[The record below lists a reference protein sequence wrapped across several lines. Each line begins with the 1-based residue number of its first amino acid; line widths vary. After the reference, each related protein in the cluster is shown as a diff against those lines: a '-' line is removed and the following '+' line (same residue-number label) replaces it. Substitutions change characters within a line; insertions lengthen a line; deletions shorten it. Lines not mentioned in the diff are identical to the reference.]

1 LTVPHPTLILRLI
14 HIDNLH
20 ICLQRGGLYAPNST
34 LSDGLQYRTI
44 HNLEVQQKRQMK
56 SIPCGPGGVVHDYVP
71 FYFGYLSPMMLNL
84 RTGRVPGYNEG
95 QEPLIYLTTTCQA
108 IQDSGTRFVFT
119 DGHGIAA
126 WTRYFDALAQLD
138 QVDWNMVY
146 QRYWRDTDDD
156 MDRQRR
162 KQAEFLVH
170 RFCSWSLV
178 QEIIVIDGAMKARV
192 EQVMAAFPP
201 GLQRVVRVQRE
212 WYYY

>member
-1 LTVPHPTLILRLI
+1 MRPHPTPILRLI

-20 ICLQRGGLYAPNST
+20 VCLCRGRIHAPNFT
-34 LSDGLQYRTI
+34 PNDGLRYRTI
-44 HNLEVQQKRQMK
+44 HNVEVQQARQVK
-56 SIPCGPGGVVHDYVP
+56 PIPCGPGGVVHDYVP

-84 RTGRVPGYNEG
+84 KTGRVPGYDEG
-95 QEPLIYLTTTCQA
+95 QDPLIYLITTCQA
-108 IQDSGTRFVFT
+108 IRDSRTEFVFT

-126 WTRYFDALAQLD
+126 WTEYFDDLAQLD
-138 QVDWNMVY
+138 QLDWDIVY

-156 MDRQRR
+156 PDRQRR

-170 RFCSWSLV
+170 RSCDWSLI
-178 QEIIVIDGAMKARV
+178 QEIAVIDEVMKSKV

-201 GLQRVVRVQRE
+201 KLRRAVRTQRD